1 MKLRAWIAAW
11 IAALLGSMCMVGI
24 AAAADVPDSKLPI
37 SPRWQRSA
45 AAAPAEIRP
54 ESLPISKNWQRRP
67 ANPDLDDREQQVA
80 RQRRPRPANKIDI
93 NNCTLEQLQ
102 NLPGVG
108 AAMGGHIMAGRPYRN
123 FDDLARNGVPLNTIE
138 RLRPLI
144 TMGP

>member
-1 MKLRAWIAAW
+1 MKSRVQIAT
-11 IAALLGSMCMVGI
+11 LLGSMCVFGI

-45 AAAPAEIRP
+45 PAARGEIRP

-67 ANPDLDDREQQVA
+67 APDIQERELQIA
-80 RQRRPRPANKIDI
+80 RQRRPSSINKIDI

>member
-1 MKLRAWIAAW
+1 MKPRAWIAAFF
-11 IAALLGSMCMVGI
+11 GSMWMGGI
-24 AAAADVPDSKLPI
+24 AAAADVPDNKLPI

-67 ANPDLDDREQQVA
+67 VNSDLDEREPQVA
-80 RQRRPRPANKIDI
+80 RQRRPVAANKIDI

-108 AAMGGHIMAGRPYRN
+108 PAMGGHIMAGRPYRN
-123 FDDLARNGVPLNTIE
+123 FEDLARNGVPLNTIE

-144 TMGP
+144 RMGP

>member
-1 MKLRAWIAAW
+1 MKSRVQV
-11 IAALLGSMCMVGI
+11 AALLGSMCVVGI

-45 AAAPAEIRP
+45 PAARAEIRP

-67 ANPDLDDREQQVA
+67 PMDYRELEREIA
-80 RQRRPRPANKIDI
+80 RQRRPSPVNKIDI

-123 FDDLARNGVPLNTIE
+123 FEDLARNGVPLNTIE